1 MKHLMSGNE
10 ATARGVYEAGI
21 KICSAYPGTPST
33 EILENL
39 PQYKDDVYCE
49 WAPNE
54 KVATEVAYG
63 ASIAG
68 SRSFCTMKMVGLNV
82 AADPLF
88 TAGYMGVG
96 GAFIVVT
103 ADDPSC
109 HSSQNE
115 QDNRHYARAAKIAM
129 VEPSDAQECKDFV
142 ALACEVSELF
152 DTPVLYRTT
161 TRVCH
166 SKGLVEFG
174 QRTEH
179 THAPYARNV
188 RKFVCTPAHAY
199 ANHPLVEERLEKLRE
214 YGCTR
219 ALENGLNKLE
229 MGDGRVGVITASI
242 AYEYAKE
249 VFPEGTS
256 FLKLGLTFPLP
267 MDLIRDFASKVEK
280 LYVIEELEPFMED
293 QIKAAGIPCVG
304 KELTGLLYELN
315 TQLLRQRVLGQK
327 ADYRTVDV
335 APANRPPALCPGC
348 PHRGFFYTLSK
359 NKNYVV
365 TGDIGCYTLGCAA
378 PLNCMDSVVCMG
390 AGFSAGM
397 GIAKS
402 FEKEGVTGKV
412 VFGVVGDSTFFHSGM
427 TGAAEIVYNK
437 GHMIPCVLD
446 NRITGMT
453 GHQDN
458 PGTGYTLQ
466 GDPTALLS
474 VEKILTALGFAPVL
488 TVDPQD
494 LKAMKAAVDQAVAAL
509 DAGQQPAIVTRR
521 PCLLIKRDKFRKGM
535 CRVNADKCRS
545 CRSCLKVGCPAIS
558 LENGKAV
565 IDRTQCV
572 GCTVCAQVCPF
583 DAIEVRGG
591 LARVNASKC
600 TGCGKCAETCPRN
613 VLELVPARARGMVF
627 CSTKDRL
634 KAVTEVCKV
643 GCIKCGRCVKSCP
656 ADAVTLENDRIHI
669 NHKVCLTY
677 GPECGEACAAAC
689 AREALR
695 VLCPSA
701 PLKSEAPAGATSA
714 PGKPLDAKSAAQA
727 APASQG
733 KAAPAPVQ
741 SAPAAPEAAPA
752 PAAKENVS

>member
-21 KICSAYPGTPST
+21 KVCSAYPGTPST

-39 PQYKDDVYCE
+39 PQYGKDVYCE

-63 ASIAG
+63 AAMAG

-88 TAGYMGVG
+88 TAGYLGVN
-96 GAFIVVT
+96 GAYIVVS

-115 QDNRHYARAAKIAM
+115 QDNRLYARAAKIAM
-129 VEPSDAQECKDFV
+129 VEPSDSQECKDFV
-142 ALACEVSELF
+142 KLACEISEEF

-174 QRTEH
+174 ERTEH
-179 THAPYARNV
+179 AAPTYQRNV

-199 ANHPLVEERLEKLRE
+199 MNHPIVEERLAKLAE

-229 MGDGRVGVITASI
+229 LGDGKVGVITASI
-242 AYEYAKE
+242 SYQYAKE

-267 MDLIRDFASKVEK
+267 MDLIRDFAKKVEK
-280 LYVIEELEPFMED
+280 LYVIEELEPFMEE
-293 QIKAAGIPCVG
+293 QIKAAGIDCVG
-304 KELTGLLYELN
+304 KELTGNMYELN
-315 TQLLRQRVLGQK
+315 TELVRERVLGVKPSYQVITEVQAAK
-327 ADYRTVDV
+327 
-335 APANRPPALCPGC
+335 RPPALCPGC

-365 TGDIGCYTLGCAA
+365 TGDIGCYTLGSAA
-378 PLNCMDSVVCMG
+378 PLSCMDACLCMG
-390 AGFSAGM
+390 GGFTVGM

-402 FEKEGVTGKV
+402 FQREGVTDKV
-412 VFGVVGDSTFFHSGM
+412 VFGVMGDSTFFHSGM
-427 TGAAEIVYNK
+427 TGAAEIIYNN
-437 GHMIPCVLD
+437 GRMIPCVLD

-458 PGTGYTLQ
+458 PGTGFTLM
-466 GDPTALLS
+466 GEPAPMIR
-474 VEKILTALGFAPVL
+474 VEGVLEAYGFAPVF

-494 LKAMKAAVDQAVAAL
+494 LKAMKQTVDAAVAAL
-509 DAGQQPAIVTRR
+509 NEGKHPAIVTRR
-521 PCLLIKRDKFRKGM
+521 PCLLIKRMKHENGM
-535 CRVNADKCRS
+535 CVVNADKCRS
-545 CRSCLKVGCPAIS
+545 CKSCLKVGCPAIS
-558 LENGKAV
+558 MENGKAF

-572 GCTVCAQVCPF
+572 GCTVCAQACPF
-583 DAIEVRGG
+583 GAIE
-591 LARVNASKC
+591 
-600 TGCGKCAETCPRN
+600 
-613 VLELVPARARGMVF
+613 
-627 CSTKDRL
+627 
-634 KAVTEVCKV
+634 
-643 GCIKCGRCVKSCP
+643 
-656 ADAVTLENDRIHI
+656 
-669 NHKVCLTY
+669 
-677 GPECGEACAAAC
+677 
-689 AREALR
+689 
-695 VLCPSA
+695 
-701 PLKSEAPAGATSA
+701 
-714 PGKPLDAKSAAQA
+714 
-727 APASQG
+727 
-733 KAAPAPVQ
+733 
-741 SAPAAPEAAPA
+741 
-752 PAAKENVS
+752 KEEK

>member
-21 KICSAYPGTPST
+21 KVCSAYPGTPST

-39 PQYKDDVYCE
+39 PQYGKDVYCE

-63 ASIAG
+63 AAMAG

-88 TAGYMGVG
+88 TAGYLGVN
-96 GAFIVVT
+96 GAYIVVS

-115 QDNRHYARAAKIAM
+115 QDNRLYARAAKVAM
-129 VEPSDAQECKDFV
+129 VEPSDSQECKDFV
-142 ALACEVSELF
+142 KLACEISEEF

-174 QRTEH
+174 ERTEH
-179 THAPYARNV
+179 TAPTYQRNV

-199 ANHPLVEERLEKLRE
+199 MNHPIVEERLAKLAE

-229 MGDGRVGVITASI
+229 LGDGKVGVITASI
-242 AYEYAKE
+242 SYQYAKE

-267 MDLIRDFASKVEK
+267 MDLIRDFAKKVEK
-280 LYVIEELEPFMED
+280 LYVIEELEPFMEE
-293 QIKAAGIPCVG
+293 QIKAAGIDCVG
-304 KELTGLLYELN
+304 KELTGNMYELN
-315 TQLLRQRVLGQK
+315 TELVRERVLGVKPSYQVITEVQAAK
-327 ADYRTVDV
+327 
-335 APANRPPALCPGC
+335 RPPALCPGC

-365 TGDIGCYTLGCAA
+365 TGDIGCYTLGSAA
-378 PLNCMDSVVCMG
+378 PLNCMDACLCMG
-390 AGFSAGM
+390 GGFTVGM

-402 FEKEGVTGKV
+402 FQREGVTGKV
-412 VFGVVGDSTFFHSGM
+412 VFGVMGDSTFFHSGM
-427 TGAAEIVYNK
+427 TGAAEIIYNN
-437 GHMIPCVLD
+437 GRMIPCVLD

-458 PGTGYTLQ
+458 PGTGFTLM
-466 GDPTALLS
+466 GEPAPMIR
-474 VEKILTALGFAPVL
+474 VEGVLEAYGFAPVF

-494 LKAMKAAVDQAVAAL
+494 LKAMKQTVDAAVAAL
-509 DAGQQPAIVTRR
+509 NEGKHPAIVTRR
-521 PCLLIKRDKFRKGM
+521 PCLLIKRMKHENGM
-535 CRVNADKCRS
+535 CVVNADKCRS
-545 CRSCLKVGCPAIS
+545 CKSCLKVGCPSIS
-558 LENGKAV
+558 MENGKAF

-572 GCTVCAQVCPF
+572 GCTVCAQACPF
-583 DAIEVRGG
+583 GAIE
-591 LARVNASKC
+591 
-600 TGCGKCAETCPRN
+600 
-613 VLELVPARARGMVF
+613 
-627 CSTKDRL
+627 
-634 KAVTEVCKV
+634 
-643 GCIKCGRCVKSCP
+643 
-656 ADAVTLENDRIHI
+656 
-669 NHKVCLTY
+669 
-677 GPECGEACAAAC
+677 
-689 AREALR
+689 
-695 VLCPSA
+695 
-701 PLKSEAPAGATSA
+701 
-714 PGKPLDAKSAAQA
+714 
-727 APASQG
+727 
-733 KAAPAPVQ
+733 
-741 SAPAAPEAAPA
+741 
-752 PAAKENVS
+752 KEEK

>member
-21 KICSAYPGTPST
+21 KVCSAYPGTPST

-39 PQYKDDVYCE
+39 PQYGKDVYCE

-63 ASIAG
+63 AAMAG

-88 TAGYMGVG
+88 TAGYLGVN
-96 GAFIVVT
+96 GAYIVVS

-115 QDNRHYARAAKIAM
+115 QDNRLYARAAKIAM
-129 VEPSDAQECKDFV
+129 VEPSDSQECKDFV
-142 ALACEVSELF
+142 KLACEISEEF

-174 QRTEH
+174 ERTEH
-179 THAPYARNV
+179 TAPTYQRNV

-199 ANHPLVEERLEKLRE
+199 MNHPIVEERLAKLAE

-229 MGDGRVGVITASI
+229 LGDGKVGVITASI
-242 AYEYAKE
+242 SYQYAKE

-267 MDLIRDFASKVEK
+267 MDLIRDFAKKVEK
-280 LYVIEELEPFMED
+280 LYVIEELEPFMEE
-293 QIKAAGIPCVG
+293 QIKAAGIDCVG
-304 KELTGLLYELN
+304 KELTGNMYELN
-315 TQLLRQRVLGQK
+315 TELVRERVLGVKPSYQVITEVQAAK
-327 ADYRTVDV
+327 
-335 APANRPPALCPGC
+335 RPPALCPGC

-365 TGDIGCYTLGCAA
+365 TGDIGCYTLGSAA
-378 PLNCMDSVVCMG
+378 PLNCMDACLCMG
-390 AGFSAGM
+390 GGFTVGM

-402 FEKEGVTGKV
+402 FQREGVTDKV
-412 VFGVVGDSTFFHSGM
+412 VFGVMGDSTFFHSGM
-427 TGAAEIVYNK
+427 TGAAEIIYNN
-437 GHMIPCVLD
+437 GRMIPCVLD

-458 PGTGYTLQ
+458 PGTGFTLM
-466 GDPTALLS
+466 GEPAPMIR
-474 VEKILTALGFAPVL
+474 VEGVLEAYGFAPVF

-494 LKAMKAAVDQAVAAL
+494 LKAMKQTVDAAVAAL
-509 DAGQQPAIVTRR
+509 NEGKHPAIVTRR
-521 PCLLIKRDKFRKGM
+521 PCLLIKRMKHENGM
-535 CRVNADKCRS
+535 CVVNADKCRS
-545 CRSCLKVGCPAIS
+545 CKSCLKVGCPAIS
-558 LENGKAV
+558 MENGKAL

-572 GCTVCAQVCPF
+572 GCTVCAQACPF
-583 DAIEVRGG
+583 GAIE
-591 LARVNASKC
+591 
-600 TGCGKCAETCPRN
+600 
-613 VLELVPARARGMVF
+613 
-627 CSTKDRL
+627 
-634 KAVTEVCKV
+634 
-643 GCIKCGRCVKSCP
+643 
-656 ADAVTLENDRIHI
+656 
-669 NHKVCLTY
+669 
-677 GPECGEACAAAC
+677 
-689 AREALR
+689 
-695 VLCPSA
+695 
-701 PLKSEAPAGATSA
+701 
-714 PGKPLDAKSAAQA
+714 
-727 APASQG
+727 
-733 KAAPAPVQ
+733 
-741 SAPAAPEAAPA
+741 
-752 PAAKENVS
+752 KEEK

>member
-21 KICSAYPGTPST
+21 KVCSAYPGTPST

-39 PQYKDDVYCE
+39 PQYGKDVYCE

-63 ASIAG
+63 AAMAG

-88 TAGYMGVG
+88 TAGYLGVN
-96 GAFIVVT
+96 GAYIVVS

-115 QDNRHYARAAKIAM
+115 QDNRLYARAAKIAM
-129 VEPSDAQECKDFV
+129 VEPSDSQECKDFV
-142 ALACEVSELF
+142 KLACEISEEF

-174 QRTEH
+174 ERTEH
-179 THAPYARNV
+179 TAPTYQRNV

-199 ANHPLVEERLEKLRE
+199 MNHPIVEERLAKLAE

-229 MGDGRVGVITASI
+229 LGDGKVGVITASI
-242 AYEYAKE
+242 SYQYAKE

-267 MDLIRDFASKVEK
+267 MGLIRDFAKKVEK
-280 LYVIEELEPFMED
+280 LYVIEELEPFMEE
-293 QIKAAGIPCVG
+293 QIKAAGIDCVG
-304 KELTGLLYELN
+304 KELTGNMYELN
-315 TQLLRQRVLGQK
+315 TELVRERVLGVKPSYQVITEVQAAK
-327 ADYRTVDV
+327 
-335 APANRPPALCPGC
+335 RPPALCPGC

-365 TGDIGCYTLGCAA
+365 TGDIGCYTLGSAA
-378 PLNCMDSVVCMG
+378 PLNCMDACLCMG
-390 AGFSAGM
+390 GGFTVGM

-402 FEKEGVTGKV
+402 FQREGITGKV
-412 VFGVVGDSTFFHSGM
+412 VFGVMGDSTFFHSGM
-427 TGAAEIVYNK
+427 TGAAEIIYNN
-437 GHMIPCVLD
+437 GRMIPCVLD

-458 PGTGYTLQ
+458 PGTGFTLM
-466 GDPTALLS
+466 GEPAPMIR
-474 VEKILTALGFAPVL
+474 VEGVLEAYGFAPVL

-494 LKAMKAAVDQAVAAL
+494 LKAMKQTVDAAVAAL
-509 DAGQQPAIVTRR
+509 NEGKHPAIVTRR
-521 PCLLIKRDKFRKGM
+521 PCLLIKRMKHENGM
-535 CRVNADKCRS
+535 CVVNADKCRG
-545 CRSCLKVGCPAIS
+545 CKSCLKVGCPAIS
-558 LENGKAV
+558 MENGKAF

-572 GCTVCAQVCPF
+572 GCTVCAQACPF
-583 DAIEVRGG
+583 GAIE
-591 LARVNASKC
+591 
-600 TGCGKCAETCPRN
+600 
-613 VLELVPARARGMVF
+613 
-627 CSTKDRL
+627 
-634 KAVTEVCKV
+634 
-643 GCIKCGRCVKSCP
+643 
-656 ADAVTLENDRIHI
+656 
-669 NHKVCLTY
+669 
-677 GPECGEACAAAC
+677 
-689 AREALR
+689 
-695 VLCPSA
+695 
-701 PLKSEAPAGATSA
+701 
-714 PGKPLDAKSAAQA
+714 
-727 APASQG
+727 
-733 KAAPAPVQ
+733 
-741 SAPAAPEAAPA
+741 
-752 PAAKENVS
+752 KEEK

>member
-21 KICSAYPGTPST
+21 KVCSAYPGTPST

-39 PQYKDDVYCE
+39 PQYGKDVYCE

-63 ASIAG
+63 AAMAG

-88 TAGYMGVG
+88 TAGYLGVN
-96 GAFIVVT
+96 GAYIVVS

-115 QDNRHYARAAKIAM
+115 QDNRLYARAAKVAM
-129 VEPSDAQECKDFV
+129 VEPSDSQECKDFV
-142 ALACEVSELF
+142 KLACEISEEF

-174 QRTEH
+174 ERTEH
-179 THAPYARNV
+179 TAPTYQRNV

-199 ANHPLVEERLEKLRE
+199 MNHPIVEERLAKLAE

-229 MGDGRVGVITASI
+229 LGDGKVGVITASI
-242 AYEYAKE
+242 SYQYAKE

-267 MDLIRDFASKVEK
+267 MDLIRDFAKKVEK
-280 LYVIEELEPFMED
+280 LYVIEELEPFMEE
-293 QIKAAGIPCVG
+293 QIKAAGIDCVG
-304 KELTGLLYELN
+304 KELTGNMYELN
-315 TQLLRQRVLGQK
+315 TELVRERVLGVKPSYQVITEVQAAK
-327 ADYRTVDV
+327 
-335 APANRPPALCPGC
+335 RPPALCPGC

-365 TGDIGCYTLGCAA
+365 TGDIGCYTLGSAA
-378 PLNCMDSVVCMG
+378 PLNCMDACLCMG
-390 AGFSAGM
+390 GGFTVGM

-402 FEKEGVTGKV
+402 FQREGVTDKV
-412 VFGVVGDSTFFHSGM
+412 VFGVMGDSTFFHSGM
-427 TGAAEIVYNK
+427 TGAAEIIYNN
-437 GHMIPCVLD
+437 GRMIPCVLD

-458 PGTGYTLQ
+458 PGTGFTLM
-466 GDPTALLS
+466 GEPAPMIR
-474 VEKILTALGFAPVL
+474 VEGVLEAYGFAPVF

-494 LKAMKAAVDQAVAAL
+494 LKAMKQTVDAAVAAL
-509 DAGQQPAIVTRR
+509 NEGKHPAIVTRR
-521 PCLLIKRDKFRKGM
+521 PCLLIKRMKHENGM
-535 CRVNADKCRS
+535 CVVNADKCRS
-545 CRSCLKVGCPAIS
+545 CKSCLKVGCPAIS
-558 LENGKAV
+558 MENGKAF

-572 GCTVCAQVCPF
+572 GCTVCAQACPF
-583 DAIEVRGG
+583 GAIE
-591 LARVNASKC
+591 
-600 TGCGKCAETCPRN
+600 
-613 VLELVPARARGMVF
+613 
-627 CSTKDRL
+627 
-634 KAVTEVCKV
+634 
-643 GCIKCGRCVKSCP
+643 
-656 ADAVTLENDRIHI
+656 
-669 NHKVCLTY
+669 
-677 GPECGEACAAAC
+677 
-689 AREALR
+689 
-695 VLCPSA
+695 
-701 PLKSEAPAGATSA
+701 
-714 PGKPLDAKSAAQA
+714 
-727 APASQG
+727 
-733 KAAPAPVQ
+733 
-741 SAPAAPEAAPA
+741 
-752 PAAKENVS
+752 KEEK

>member
-21 KICSAYPGTPST
+21 KVCSAYPGTPST

-39 PQYKDDVYCE
+39 PQYGKDVYCE

-63 ASIAG
+63 AAMAG

-88 TAGYMGVG
+88 TAGYLGVN
-96 GAFIVVT
+96 GAYIVVS

-115 QDNRHYARAAKIAM
+115 QDNRLYARAAKIAM
-129 VEPSDAQECKDFV
+129 VEPSDSQECKDFV
-142 ALACEVSELF
+142 KLACEISEEF

-174 QRTEH
+174 ERTG
-179 THAPYARNV
+179 HAAPTYQRNV

-199 ANHPLVEERLEKLRE
+199 MNHPIVEERLAKLAE

-229 MGDGRVGVITASI
+229 LGDGKVGVITASI
-242 AYEYAKE
+242 SYQYAKE

-267 MDLIRDFASKVEK
+267 MDLIRDFAKKVEK
-280 LYVIEELEPFMED
+280 LYVIEELEPFMEE
-293 QIKAAGIPCVG
+293 QIKAAGIDCVG
-304 KELTGLLYELN
+304 KELTGNMYELN
-315 TQLLRQRVLGQK
+315 TELVRERVLGVKPSYQVITEVQAAK
-327 ADYRTVDV
+327 
-335 APANRPPALCPGC
+335 RPPALCPGC

-365 TGDIGCYTLGCAA
+365 TGDIGCYTLGSAA
-378 PLNCMDSVVCMG
+378 PLSCMDACLCMG
-390 AGFSAGM
+390 GGFTVGM

-402 FEKEGVTGKV
+402 FQREGVTDKV
-412 VFGVVGDSTFFHSGM
+412 VFGVMGDSTFFHSGM
-427 TGAAEIVYNK
+427 TGAAEIIYNN
-437 GHMIPCVLD
+437 GRMIPCVLD

-458 PGTGYTLQ
+458 PGTGFTLM
-466 GDPTALLS
+466 GEPAPMIR
-474 VEKILTALGFAPVL
+474 VEGVLEAYGFAPVF

-494 LKAMKAAVDQAVAAL
+494 LKAMKQTVDAAVAAL
-509 DAGQQPAIVTRR
+509 NEGKHPAIVTRR
-521 PCLLIKRDKFRKGM
+521 PCLLIKRMKHENGM
-535 CRVNADKCRS
+535 CVVNADKCRS
-545 CRSCLKVGCPAIS
+545 CKSCLKVGCPAIS
-558 LENGKAV
+558 MENGKAF

-572 GCTVCAQVCPF
+572 GCTVCAQACPF
-583 DAIEVRGG
+583 GAIE
-591 LARVNASKC
+591 
-600 TGCGKCAETCPRN
+600 
-613 VLELVPARARGMVF
+613 
-627 CSTKDRL
+627 
-634 KAVTEVCKV
+634 
-643 GCIKCGRCVKSCP
+643 
-656 ADAVTLENDRIHI
+656 
-669 NHKVCLTY
+669 
-677 GPECGEACAAAC
+677 
-689 AREALR
+689 
-695 VLCPSA
+695 
-701 PLKSEAPAGATSA
+701 
-714 PGKPLDAKSAAQA
+714 
-727 APASQG
+727 
-733 KAAPAPVQ
+733 
-741 SAPAAPEAAPA
+741 
-752 PAAKENVS
+752 KEEK

>member
-1 MKHLMSGNE
+1 MKWLELKIDAAPAGLEPVSALLEDLGITGLVIDDEGDFQDFLEHNHAYWDYVDDQLMQEKKGLCRITFYLEDSPDGYNTLAQVRMALSRVKQE
-10 ATARGVYEAGI
+10 HPEYGRLLLTMENMEDADWENNWKQFYKPMEIGDRLIVIPEWESTGVPEDRVALRLNPGLTFGTGSHAT
-21 KICSAYPGTPST
+21 T
-33 EILENL
+33 
-39 PQYKDDVYCE
+39 
-49 WAPNE
+49 
-54 KVATEVAYG
+54 
-63 ASIAG
+63 
-68 SRSFCTMKMVGLNV
+68 
-82 AADPLF
+82 
-88 TAGYMGVG
+88 
-96 GAFIVVT
+96 
-103 ADDPSC
+103 DDPSC

-174 QRTEH
+174 ERREH

-188 RKFVCTPAHAY
+188 CKFVCTPAHAY
-199 ANHPLVEERLEKLRE
+199 ANHPIVEERLKKLEE

-219 ALENGLNKLE
+219 ALENGLNRLE
-229 MGDGRVGVITASI
+229 MGDGKVGVVTSSI

-267 MDLIRDFASKVEK
+267 MDLIRDFASRVEK

-304 KELTGLLYELN
+304 KELTGPLYELN
-315 TQLLRQRVLGQK
+315 TQLLRERVLGQK
-327 ADYRTVDV
+327 ADFRTVDV
-335 APANRPPALCPGC
+335 TPAKRPPALCPGC
-348 PHRGFFYTLSK
+348 PHRGFFYTLSR

-365 TGDIGCYTLGCAA
+365 TGDIGCYTLGCAE

-437 GHMIPCVLD
+437 GRMIPCVLD

-494 LKAMKAAVDQAVAAL
+494 LKAMKAAVDQAVSAL

-521 PCLLIKRDKFRKGM
+521 PCLLIKRVKHDTGM
-535 CRVNADKCRS
+535 CVVNADKCKS
-545 CRSCLKVGCPAIS
+545 CKSCLKVGCPAIS
-558 LENGKAV
+558 MENGKAV
-565 IDRTQCV
+565 IDRTQCA

-583 DAIEVRGG
+583 DAIE
-591 LARVNASKC
+591 K
-600 TGCGKCAETCPRN
+600 E
-613 VLELVPARARGMVF
+613 
-627 CSTKDRL
+627 
-634 KAVTEVCKV
+634 
-643 GCIKCGRCVKSCP
+643 
-656 ADAVTLENDRIHI
+656 EN
-669 NHKVCLTY
+669 
-677 GPECGEACAAAC
+677 
-689 AREALR
+689 
-695 VLCPSA
+695 
-701 PLKSEAPAGATSA
+701 
-714 PGKPLDAKSAAQA
+714 
-727 APASQG
+727 
-733 KAAPAPVQ
+733 
-741 SAPAAPEAAPA
+741 
-752 PAAKENVS
+752 

>member
-21 KICSAYPGTPST
+21 KVCSAYPGTPST

-39 PQYKDDVYCE
+39 PQYGKDVYCE

-63 ASIAG
+63 AAMAG

-88 TAGYMGVG
+88 TAGYLGVN
-96 GAFIVVT
+96 GAYIVVS

-115 QDNRHYARAAKIAM
+115 QDNRLYARAAKIAM
-129 VEPSDAQECKDFV
+129 VEPSDSQECTDFV
-142 ALACEVSELF
+142 KLACEISEEF

-174 QRTEH
+174 ERTEH
-179 THAPYARNV
+179 TAPTYQRNV

-199 ANHPLVEERLEKLRE
+199 MNHPIVEERLAKLAE

-229 MGDGRVGVITASI
+229 LGDGKVGVITASI
-242 AYEYAKE
+242 SYQYAKE

-267 MDLIRDFASKVEK
+267 MDLIRDFAKKVEK
-280 LYVIEELEPFMED
+280 LYVIEELEPFMEE
-293 QIKAAGIPCVG
+293 QIKAAGIDCVG
-304 KELTGLLYELN
+304 KELTGNMYELN
-315 TQLLRQRVLGQK
+315 TELVRERVLGVKPSYQVITEVQAAK
-327 ADYRTVDV
+327 
-335 APANRPPALCPGC
+335 RPPALCPGC

-365 TGDIGCYTLGCAA
+365 TGDIGCYTLGSAA
-378 PLNCMDSVVCMG
+378 PLNCMDACLCMG
-390 AGFSAGM
+390 GGFTVGM

-402 FEKEGVTGKV
+402 FQREGVTDKV
-412 VFGVVGDSTFFHSGM
+412 VFGVMGDSTFFHSGM
-427 TGAAEIVYNK
+427 TGAAEIIYNN
-437 GHMIPCVLD
+437 GRMIPCVLD

-458 PGTGYTLQ
+458 PGTGFTLM
-466 GDPTALLS
+466 GEPAPMIR
-474 VEKILTALGFAPVL
+474 VEGVLEAYGFAPVF

-494 LKAMKAAVDQAVAAL
+494 LKAMKQTVDAAVAAL
-509 DAGQQPAIVTRR
+509 NEGKHPAIVTRR
-521 PCLLIKRDKFRKGM
+521 PCLLIKRMKHENGM
-535 CRVNADKCRS
+535 CVVNADKCRS
-545 CRSCLKVGCPAIS
+545 CKSCLKVGCPAIS
-558 LENGKAV
+558 MENGKAF

-572 GCTVCAQVCPF
+572 GCTVCAQACPF
-583 DAIEVRGG
+583 GAIE
-591 LARVNASKC
+591 
-600 TGCGKCAETCPRN
+600 
-613 VLELVPARARGMVF
+613 
-627 CSTKDRL
+627 
-634 KAVTEVCKV
+634 
-643 GCIKCGRCVKSCP
+643 
-656 ADAVTLENDRIHI
+656 
-669 NHKVCLTY
+669 
-677 GPECGEACAAAC
+677 
-689 AREALR
+689 
-695 VLCPSA
+695 
-701 PLKSEAPAGATSA
+701 
-714 PGKPLDAKSAAQA
+714 
-727 APASQG
+727 
-733 KAAPAPVQ
+733 
-741 SAPAAPEAAPA
+741 
-752 PAAKENVS
+752 KEEK